1 MALAY
6 DRQGDGAGR
15 GLDRFGNDCFVRR
28 WGLSPFGSDVYFR
41 RGADTD
47 WWRSDGMAGAPR
59 VTLKTDANLETLLNL
74 AWPPPAIRQQDKAL
88 IGAALAV
95 LRLDG

>member
-1 MALAY
+1 MCVGGARASLAQMSIFGEALTPIGGEAMEW
-6 DRQGDGAGR
+6 
-15 GLDRFGNDCFVRR
+15 L
-28 WGLSPFGSDVYFR
+28 
-41 RGADTD
+41 
-47 WWRSDGMAGAPR
+47 APR
-59 VTLKTDANLETLLNL
+59 VTLKKDANLETLLKL